1 MYLTNLG
8 VIMNKFKLLGLT
20 SFLISGLVSAAP
32 VCDGFQLKIANNLA
46 DNLLV
51 TSVKIKGAKI
61 QPSSIEKLDS
71 KAEQVFTI
79 NSSNDNSPIQGEF
92 VLHTLSVPFKTIK
105 IKYSLESKGAVC
117 ENRSHSASK
126 DFTVQKTREVGQ
138 VSYTIASK

>member
-1 MYLTNLG
+1 
-8 VIMNKFKLLGLT
+8 MNKFKLLGLIP
-20 SFLISGLVSAAP
+20 FLISGLASATP

-79 NSSNDNSPIQGEF
+79 NSSNDNSPIHGEF
-92 VLHTLSVPFKTIK
+92 ILHTISVPFKTIK
-105 IKYSLESKGAVC
+105 LKYSLESKGAIC
-117 ENRSHSASK
+117 EHRGHSVSK
-126 DFTVQKTREVGQ
+126 DFSIQKTREVGQ
-138 VSYTIASK
+138 VSYTISGK